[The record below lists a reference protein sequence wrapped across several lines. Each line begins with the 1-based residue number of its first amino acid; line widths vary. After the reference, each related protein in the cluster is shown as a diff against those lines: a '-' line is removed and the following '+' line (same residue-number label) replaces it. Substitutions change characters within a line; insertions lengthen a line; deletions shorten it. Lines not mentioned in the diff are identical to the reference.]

1 MKLATGVR
9 RLDDQLK
16 GGMAPQTFGLLYG
29 PPFLGKEVLARQ
41 FLLTGLAAGQPA
53 IVVLTNQTVQDA
65 RRRLAAADPQYSVYE
80 ASGLVRFVDTYTRS
94 IGGTATAEEAEYVDS
109 PMDLNALSLAVNQAQ
124 RRVTLE
130 HPQHRLVFDNLSTLI
145 AYSNAQTVFRFL
157 QVFLGRGRMAG
168 ASGLLLLDHGMHA
181 DAEVQM
187 LKHLVDGVLEL
198 RAEGA
203 KQLLTVTGLG
213 LTEPSTGTEYRFS
226 ESDFEITG
234 SFAAGRIR

>member
-1 MKLATGVR
+1 MR

-16 GGMAPQTFGLLYG
+16 GGLSPQTFALLYG

-41 FLLTGLAAGQPA
+41 FALAGLAAGQPA
-53 IVVLTNQTVQDA
+53 VIVLTNQTVQEA
-65 RRRLAAADPQYSVYE
+65 RRRFATADPRYTIYE

-94 IGGTATAEEAEYVDS
+94 IGGTTNAEDAEYVDS
-109 PMDLNALSLAVNQAQ
+109 QMDLNALSLAVNNAQ

-130 HPQHRLVFDNLSTLI
+130 HPAHRLVVDNLSTLI

-157 QVFLGRGRMAG
+157 QVFLGRARMAG
-168 ASGLLLLDHGMHA
+168 GAGLLLLDQGMHA
-181 DAEVQM
+181 DPEVQM

-198 RAEGA
+198 RLEGS
-203 KQLLTVTGLG
+203 KQMLGISGLG
-213 LTEPSTGTEYRFS
+213 LTDASSGTEYRFS
-226 ESDFEITG
+226 ETDFEITG